1 MTEVTGGLTM
11 SLMNKFKT
19 AKTTQTGLPCGVAK
33 LLEALSNE
41 DREVL
46 EEVLFEAKGKRLSN
60 TKIHE
65 VLTQEGYSVAVSS
78 IAQHRRKQCRCFVGL
93 KSNA

>member
-1 MTEVTGGLTM
+1 M
-11 SLMNKFKT
+11 SLLNKFE
-19 AKTTQTGLPCGVAK
+19 TTKPSQTGLPCGIAK
-33 LLEALSNE
+33 LFEALSNE
-41 DREVL
+41 DKQVL
-46 EEVLFEAKGKRLSN
+46 EQVLFEPKGKRLSN

-65 VLTQEGYSVAVSS
+65 VLTQEGHSIAVSS